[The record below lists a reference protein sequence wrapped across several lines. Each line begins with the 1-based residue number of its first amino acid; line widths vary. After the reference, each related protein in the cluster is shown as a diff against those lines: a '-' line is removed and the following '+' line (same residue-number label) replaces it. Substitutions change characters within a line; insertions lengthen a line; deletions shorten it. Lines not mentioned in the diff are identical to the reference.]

1 MLLWTA
7 LHQTILCSV
16 EVDKTSNTTI
26 DCVSMCGIYI
36 ILLRGI
42 SCTECLILHYFMS
55 KEERCQVTW
64 ADFVSLM
71 VLEILYQAFYY
82 VYFILFQMIFYNNVT
97 FEYKCICLFLQSLKA
112 TSASLKTTL
121 NKSIS
126 DIKTEVS
133 QIIFYI
139 YLKNNIQHTRLFLCD
154 HTHFVVVLWCV
165 FVVRL
170 KTHSLP
176 YNSNFSR

>member
-1 MLLWTA
+1 MSYFTLF
-7 LHQTILCSV
+7 HV
-16 EVDKTSNTTI
+16 ERGKVL
-26 DCVSMCGIYI
+26 GPAGR
-36 ILLRGI
+36 LRFANGTD
-42 SCTECLILHYFMS
+42 SFC
-55 KEERCQVTW
+55 
-64 ADFVSLM
+64 FVL
-71 VLEILYQAFYY
+71 LEILYQTFYY
-82 VYFILFQMIFYNNVT
+82 VYFILFQMIFYNIVT

-112 TSASLKTTL
+112 TSTSLKTTL

-126 DIKTEVS
+126 NIKTEVS
-133 QIIFYI
+133 QIIVYI

-154 HTHFVVVLWCV
+154 HTHFVVVLWYV

>member
-1 MLLWTA
+1 MSYFTLF
-7 LHQTILCSV
+7 HV
-16 EVDKTSNTTI
+16 ERGKVLGP
-26 DCVSMCGIYI
+26 VGR
-36 ILLRGI
+36 LRFANGTD
-42 SCTECLILHYFMS
+42 SFC
-55 KEERCQVTW
+55 
-64 ADFVSLM
+64 FVL
-71 VLEILYQAFYY
+71 LEILYQTFYY
-82 VYFILFQMIFYNNVT
+82 VYFILFQMIFYNIVT
-97 FEYKCICLFLQSLKA
+97 FEYKCICLFLQSLEA

-126 DIKTEVS
+126 NIKTEVS
-133 QIIFYI
+133 QIIVYI

-154 HTHFVVVLWCV
+154 HTHFVVVLWYV